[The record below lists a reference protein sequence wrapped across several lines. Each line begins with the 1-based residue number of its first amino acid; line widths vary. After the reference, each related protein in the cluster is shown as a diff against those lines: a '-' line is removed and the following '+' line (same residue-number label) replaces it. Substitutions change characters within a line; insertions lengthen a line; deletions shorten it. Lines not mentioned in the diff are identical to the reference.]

1 MVPEDDGGDS
11 GLLGRGWTPSPRVRG
26 TALVVVGLL
35 VISNPLVGG
44 LPDAVGL
51 TGTAEYA
58 AAEITPDGGD
68 LSFAWVEERDQ
79 SVRGVLDIHG
89 GLTLLDCFPG
99 FVVSRACGLE
109 SSLTDRSVTVPQEPV
124 GWDGYT
130 YHDRLYERTVSSGS
144 GGGALSLRP
153 VSARTVL
160 ENISA
165 PLANA
170 PDAVRRAVGTG
181 SVRADA
187 PLDSTGL
194 VLERSGSYYVVLPT
208 ESEPRPEPP
217 GPVYTAASTVVGLLL
232 VQRGR
237 RVAAGDG

>member
-1 MVPEDDGGDS
+1 MVPEDDGHGN
-11 GLLGRGWTPSPRVRG
+11 GLLGRGWSPSPRVRA

-35 VISNPLVGG
+35 VILNPLVGG

-58 AAEITPDGGD
+58 AAEITPEGGD
-68 LSFAWVEERDQ
+68 LSLAWVEERER
-79 SVRGVLDIHG
+79 SVRGVLDVSG

-99 FVVSRACGLE
+99 FVTSRACGLE
-109 SSLTDRSVTVPQEPV
+109 SSLTDRSVTVPEEPV
-124 GWDGYT
+124 GWSGYT
-130 YHDRLYERTVSSGS
+130 YHDRLYERTVGPGS
-144 GGGALSLRP
+144 GGVTLSLRP

-160 ENISA
+160 ANISA
-165 PLANA
+165 PAANA
-170 PDAVRRAVGTG
+170 PDAVRRAVETG

-208 ESEPRPEPP
+208 ESEPRPEPA
-217 GPVYTAASTVVGLLL
+217 GPVYTAASTAVGLLL

-237 RVAAGDG
+237 RIVAGGG